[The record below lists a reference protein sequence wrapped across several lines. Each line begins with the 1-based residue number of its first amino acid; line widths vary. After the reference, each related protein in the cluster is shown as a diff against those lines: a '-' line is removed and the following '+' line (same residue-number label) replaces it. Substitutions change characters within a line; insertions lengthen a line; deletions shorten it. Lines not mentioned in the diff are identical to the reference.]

1 LERTVNGRRAYLGLA
16 LLLAAFAVVP
26 LLAPGYFLGAHD
38 APHSLFFL
46 VQFDQAIADGALVPR
61 WGPDHALGYGY
72 PTFVFY
78 SPLAY
83 YLAEAF
89 HLAGLGIAAAVK
101 ATFALSL
108 LASCVGMFLLAES
121 MVGPAGG
128 AIAAL
133 VYTYAPYRF
142 VDIYVRA
149 ALAESCALALYPWA
163 LWAFWRLARE
173 PGRRRVAVAGLA
185 YGLLLLS
192 HNVTALLF
200 TPLAMGAV
208 VIGLVTAG
216 HGRRP
221 SAWLQ
226 AAGAGVLGVMLSAFS
241 LLPSLLERGNIVQD
255 QWTRATYSLTDH
267 FVYVGQLLSPLWD
280 YGYAVAGPE
289 DAMSFQLGLAPL
301 ALALAGLAL
310 AGRTRAGRA
319 VGLLFGGGLAAYVFL
334 MVGASGPLWRA
345 VTLLSLAQFPW
356 RLLGV
361 AALAAAGLSALA
373 GAHLGRMRDKRALV
387 VLALAIVA
395 VGLPYA
401 RPQHTAPDP
410 RSEQPVGTVLFEL
423 EYTDMRGMTAW
434 TQEMPQDSPK
444 VAAYL
449 AGGTLPLAQSDVP
462 GTVVETV
469 HQGGHVQT
477 VRVTAA
483 APGTLQFHTY
493 YYPGWAV
500 TVDGAP
506 AAIRPEGPLGL
517 ITLDLPAGS
526 HTVSIRFGETPLR
539 RVANWITLLTAG
551 GAALLAVPLRRYTH
565 IRILN
570 VKQQP

>member
-1 LERTVNGRRAYLGLA
+1 MRPRRFYLALA
-16 LLLAAFAVVP
+16 LLLAAFAAAP

-38 APHSLFFL
+38 APHTLFFL

-83 YLAEAF
+83 YVAEVF

-101 ATFALSL
+101 ATFALSIL
-108 LASCVGMFLLAES
+108 VSCVGMFLLAES

-149 ALAESCALALYPWA
+149 ALAESCALALFPWA
-163 LWAFWRLARE
+163 LWAFWRLAVQ
-173 PGRRRVAVAGLA
+173 PDRRRLAAAALA
-185 YGLLLLS
+185 YGLLLLA

-200 TPLAMGAV
+200 TPLAAAAV
-208 VIGLVTAG
+208 VVGLVTS
-216 HGRRP
+216 GRAR
-221 SAWLQ
+221 SLTAWAQ
-226 AAGAGVLGVMLSAFS
+226 AAAAGVLGLALSSFS
-241 LLPSLLERGNIVQD
+241 LLPSLLERGNIVQG

-267 FVYVGQLLSPLWD
+267 FVYLGQLLSPLWE

-289 DAMSFQLGLAPL
+289 DAMSFQLGLAPIVL
-301 ALALAGLAL
+301 GLAGLAL
-310 AGRTRAGRA
+310 ALGTRRMRTPA
-319 VGLLFGGGLAAYVFL
+319 LLFGGGLAVYGFL
-334 MVGASGPLWRA
+334 LLRASGPIWRA
-345 VTLLSLAQFPW
+345 VSLLSLAQFPW

-361 AALAAAGLSALA
+361 ATLAAAGLTALT
-373 GAHLGRMRDKRALV
+373 GAELGRAFGRRA
-387 VLALAIVA
+387 VLALAIAVA
-395 VGLPYA
+395 AAGLSYA

-410 RSEQPVGTVLFEL
+410 SSEQPVGTVQFEL
-423 EYTDMRGMTAW
+423 KFTDMRGMTAW
-434 TQEMPQDSPK
+434 TSEMPQGSPK

-449 AGGTLPLAQSDVP
+449 AGETLPLAQSGVP
-462 GTVVETV
+462 GAVVETV
-469 HQGGHVQT
+469 HQGGHRQT

-483 APGTLQFHTY
+483 AAGPLRFHTY
-493 YYPGWAV
+493 YYPGWRAY
-500 TVDGAP
+500 VDGASVD
-506 AAIRPEGPLGL
+506 IRPEGPLGV
-517 ITLDLPAGS
+517 ITLDLPAGD

-539 RVANWITLLTAG
+539 RTSNWVSLASVVGLVLLCLPRRRHPNSRTLNA
-551 GAALLAVPLRRYTH
+551 
-565 IRILN
+565 
-570 VKQQP
+570 